1 MRVARRTRNRRET
14 DRSPNQVAV
23 ETSITVPLI
32 TKNRSTP

>member
-1 MRVARRTRNRRET
+1 MRVARRARNRRGALF
-14 DRSPNQVAV
+14 SPNQLAV